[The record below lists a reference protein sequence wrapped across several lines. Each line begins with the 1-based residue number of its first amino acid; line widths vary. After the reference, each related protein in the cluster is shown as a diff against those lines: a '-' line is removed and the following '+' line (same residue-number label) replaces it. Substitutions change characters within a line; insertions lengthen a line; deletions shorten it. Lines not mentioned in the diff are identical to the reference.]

1 MNQEIQSVLS
11 GEKQE
16 YVVCGDCLEIL
27 PTLLD
32 GCVDL
37 VCTDP
42 PYGIDYQSTR
52 RTDRSQWKPK
62 IANDKTPCL
71 EWLPMAGGGRLV
83 CFCRWDVEA
92 DFVMAIRE
100 AGYDIKSQVIW
111 DKMIHG
117 MGDLEG
123 EFAPQHENIVYA
135 TKQRW
140 TWPGSRPKS
149 ILRFQRVMP
158 ECLVHPNEKPV
169 ELLCELI
176 SCLSITG
183 DLVLD
188 PFCGS
193 GTTCVA
199 AKMLG
204 RRYIGI
210 EISPEYCE
218 IARQRLEAVDT
229 GVPVKEARAG
239 QLPLFGPPMKQGVEP
254 RDPTPRQ

>member
-1 MNQEIQSVLS
+1 
-11 GEKQE
+11 
-16 YVVCGDCLEIL
+16 
-27 PTLLD
+27 
-32 GCVDL
+32 
-37 VCTDP
+37 
-42 PYGIDYQSTR
+42 
-52 RTDRSQWKPK
+52 
-62 IANDKTPCL
+62 
-71 EWLPMAGGGRLV
+71 MA
-83 CFCRWDVEA
+83 
-92 DFVMAIRE
+92 AIRE

-158 ECLVHPNEKPV
+158 ERLMHPNEKPV

-176 SCLSITG
+176 SCLSNAG

-210 EISPEYCE
+210 EISEEYCRV
-218 IARQRLEAVDT
+218 ARERLEAADT
-229 GVPVKEARAG
+229 GVPIKEQRAG
-239 QLPLFGPPMKQGVEP
+239 QMAMFV
-254 RDPTPRQ
+254 